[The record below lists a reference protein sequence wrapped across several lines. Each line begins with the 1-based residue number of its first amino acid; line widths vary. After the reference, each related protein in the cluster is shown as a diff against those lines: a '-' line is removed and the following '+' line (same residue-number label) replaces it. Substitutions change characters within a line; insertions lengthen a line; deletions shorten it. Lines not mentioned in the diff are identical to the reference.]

1 MQLARWY
8 RKLFKNEHPKYL
20 VNLIPVRSTPYATRT
35 VGNIPLIKTKHKL
48 FKNSFF
54 ALAVIEWNN
63 LNHNIRNVESFSIFK
78 NNILNLSG
86 QPPIMFLVVKIIV
99 ESNLLQDCV
108 LVLVICVNTN
118 SNTVFKIH

>member
-1 MQLARWY
+1 MPLDILKMYPFSKQNITFQ
-8 RKLFKNEHPKYL
+8 KIFLF
-20 VNLIPVRSTPYATRT
+20 
-35 VGNIPLIKTKHKL
+35 
-48 FKNSFF
+48 
-54 ALAVIEWNN
+54 AVIEWNN

-86 QPPIMFLVVKIIV
+86 QPPIMFLIVKITV

-108 LVLVICVNTN
+108 LALVICLNTN